1 MISKNFKKRLYTSF
15 SLLILA
21 VLVFMYMP
29 LLTFILLIVGNLSM
43 VEFSQIIKKISKN
56 KTVNLVLN
64 LSFITYFFLFSLIFF
79 ILSISLSTKIILFS
93 LLLCCIAS
101 DTGGYFFGKLFKGPK
116 LISISPNKT
125 ISGSIG
131 SFILSNLIL
140 LLIYYNFK
148 LNISIDIFLIATST
162 SLGCQLG
169 DIFFSYLKRKASIKD
184 TGNFLPGHGGFLDRI
199 DGILFGIP
207 LGLLL
212 IAYLN

>member
-1 MISKNFKKRLYTSF
+1 MISKNLKKRLYTSVF
-15 SLLILA
+15 LLILA
-21 VLVFMYMP
+21 VFVFIYMP

-43 VEFSQIIKKISKN
+43 IEFSQIIKKISKN
-56 KTVNLVLN
+56 KGINFILN
-64 LSFITYFFLFSLIFF
+64 FSFISYFFLFSLIFF
-79 ILSISLSTKIILFS
+79 ILSISFDTKIILFS

-116 LISISPNKT
+116 LTSISPNKT

-131 SFILSNLIL
+131 SFIFSNLVL
-140 LLIYYNFK
+140 QLIYYNFTSK
-148 LNISIDIFLIATST
+148 ISADIFLIATFS

-169 DIFFSYLKRKASIKD
+169 DIFFSYLKRKAKIKD

-207 LGLLL
+207 IGLLS
-212 IAYLN
+212 IVYLN